1 MMQKQT
7 QMHICGSIMT
17 CHKFLMMMRNWQRL
31 RQGADH
37 EDVVDQ
43 DVHTHAENVLLSWT
57 GQSLTKTD
65 LGSAVCC

>member
-1 MMQKQT
+1 
-7 QMHICGSIMT
+7 
-17 CHKFLMMMRNWQRL
+17 MMMRNWQRL

>member
-1 MMQKQT
+1 
-7 QMHICGSIMT
+7 MT
-17 CHKFLMMMRNWQRL
+17 CHKVLMMTRSWQRL
-31 RQGADH
+31 RKGADH
-37 EDVVDQ
+37 EGVGDQ